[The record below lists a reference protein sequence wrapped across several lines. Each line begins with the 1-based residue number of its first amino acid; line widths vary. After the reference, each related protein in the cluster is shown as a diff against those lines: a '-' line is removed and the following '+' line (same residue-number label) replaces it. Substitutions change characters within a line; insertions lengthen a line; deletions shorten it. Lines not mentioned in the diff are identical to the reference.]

1 MFYEKIICPK
11 NKWACKTAKKP
22 NILLVTYKRMLYGS
36 KHLIENHTSQWQAPA
51 LAQIIHSGFFY
62 CRLGWEIWQTCL
74 LAHVVQ
80 VCGFWSTHLDSNFI
94 STVNNLRSCMAVV
107 PKLWYD
113 GLQGGTRDPSV
124 LLRQKKTFC
133 FYFSGSANKFLHFC
147 VLPLLILKNGHY
159 SFSQTFCS
167 CRICVKSALPNF
179 WSNDIG

>member
-1 MFYEKIICPK
+1 VFSTIIPYFFLFDFSKDAFQRIWMFYEKIICPK

-124 LLRQKKTFC
+124 LLRQKK
-133 FYFSGSANKFLHFC
+133 HF
-147 VLPLLILKNGHY
+147 VFTSRVLLIN
-159 SFSQTFCS
+159 S
-167 CRICVKSALPNF
+167 CIFVYFPY
-179 WSNDIG
+179 